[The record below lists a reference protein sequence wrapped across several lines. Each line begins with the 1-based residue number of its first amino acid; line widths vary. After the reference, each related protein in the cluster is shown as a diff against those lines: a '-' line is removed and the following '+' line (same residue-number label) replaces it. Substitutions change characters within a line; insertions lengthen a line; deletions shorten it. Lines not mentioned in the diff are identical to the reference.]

1 MKDMTYEINS
11 VKNTLA
17 NSIKYNY
24 VDASTPKLGEWA
36 ERWDSRF
43 ALHWCQHPSKL
54 FINCFVIRD
63 SRETQR
69 SAHSPSLGVD
79 APT

>member
-1 MKDMTYEINS
+1 MFK
-11 VKNTLA
+11 
-17 NSIKYNY
+17 NY

-36 ERWDSRF
+36 ECW
-43 ALHWCQHPSKL
+43 
-54 FINCFVIRD
+54 V
-63 SRETQR
+63 SRESRTIKQFMNLEGCWHQYGAKRESQR